1 MKVCVQL
8 TVVQITK
15 YAFSGGQDTKEE
27 HRRLGGNTE
36 VDVSYQYLTF
46 FLEDDQR
53 LAQLKQVRPLSSR
66 ASPCVQLTV
75 KLHTR
80 VYSLVM
86 VLVMVLLSLQA
97 YEGGEML
104 TGELKKELI
113 TVLVQLVGEHQER
126 RKTITQDVVQQY
138 MTLRPLNFKLAQ

>member
-53 LAQLKQVRPLSSR
+53 LAQLKQVRPLSLR

-86 VLVMVLLSLQA
+86 VLLSLQA
-97 YEGGEML
+97 YESGEML

-126 RKTITQDVVQQY
+126 RKTITRDVVQQY
-138 MTLRPLNFKLAQ
+138 MTPRPLNFKLAQ